1 MNPVRSTFLV
11 WAAFIVGGRGNNR
24 GMIVGAFLIVIVEFV
39 FNVMVVARSD
49 SDLAFHN
56 VTSYL
61 DSVYSWLIVDVGGL
75 IWSAR
80 SISEVFPRNE
90 IILSLVHL
98 KLALIGLVI
107 VGALLLS
114 PKGLLPEV
122 PTRPKRPA
130 SSPQVSPAL
139 RDEEESTQ

>member
-1 MNPVRSTFLV
+1 
-11 WAAFIVGGRGNNR
+11 
-24 GMIVGAFLIVIVEFV
+24 
-39 FNVMVVARSD
+39 
-49 SDLAFHN
+49 
-56 VTSYL
+56 
-61 DSVYSWLIVDVGGL
+61 VDVGGL

-80 SISEVFPRNE
+80 SISEVFPRDE
-90 IILSLVHL
+90 VILSLVHL

-130 SSPQVSPAL
+130 SLLPASST
-139 RDEEESTQ
+139 RQDEGESTP